1 MIGSFYMRQLKDSE
15 EDKIINES
23 FILQKCK
30 ELLNEAEIKKPP
42 IDPEILASFC
52 DIKRIIE
59 ENIKEAGILIPLPG
73 GGAEIYLRKQD
84 NRNRKR
90 FTCCHEIVHTFFPD
104 YQLKP
109 QQRVDR
115 EVGEYQKDNWR
126 EYLCDFGASEL
137 LMPSFL
143 FQPQLPKMRPTIN
156 SLIDLSNKFESS
168 IEATAIKIVRQ
179 NPQKTAVVIWEE
191 KYKPMEKVFEYL
203 SPLPGFEKYKPQKKL
218 RVKFGYGFENI
229 GYIPKDKSLEE
240 TENIILESF
249 VKKKKQTGLEKIN
262 FGNFNVKCE
271 VQTLPLEYHDQIRV
285 LSLLYINKGR

>member
-84 NRNRKR
+84 NKKRRR
-90 FTCCHEIVHTFFPD
+90 FTCCHEIIHTFFPD
-104 YQLKP
+104 YQLNP
-109 QQRVDR
+109 QKRVDK
-115 EVGEYQKDNWR
+115 EVGEYFKDNWI

-143 FQPQLPKMRPTIN
+143 FQPQLSKIGFSVN
-156 SLIDLSNKFESS
+156 SLVDLSSRFESS
-168 IEATAIKIVRQ
+168 LEATAIKMVRQ

-191 KYKPMEKVFEYL
+191 KYKPVEKIVEHL
-203 SPLPGFEKYKPQKKL
+203 LPLPGLEKYKPQKKL
-218 RVKFGYGFENI
+218 RVKFSYGFENF
-229 GYIPKDKSLEE
+229 GHIPRDKSLVEM
-240 TENIILESF
+240 ENIIQKSF
-249 VKKKKQTGLEKIN
+249 VENKKLGGLEEIN
-262 FGNFNVKCE
+262 FGNFNIKCKVE
-271 VQTLPLEYHDQIRV
+271 TLPLEYRDQRKI
-285 LSLLYINKGR
+285 LSFLCIE

>member
-1 MIGSFYMRQLKDSE
+1 
-15 EDKIINES
+15 
-23 FILQKCK
+23 
-30 ELLNEAEIKKPP
+30 
-42 IDPEILASFC
+42 
-52 DIKRIIE
+52 
-59 ENIKEAGILIPLPG
+59 
-73 GGAEIYLRKQD
+73 
-84 NRNRKR
+84 
-90 FTCCHEIVHTFFPD
+90 
-104 YQLKP
+104 
-109 QQRVDR
+109 
-115 EVGEYQKDNWR
+115 
-126 EYLCDFGASEL
+126 
-137 LMPSFL
+137 L

>member
-1 MIGSFYMRQLKDSE
+1 MRQSNELKKE
-15 EDKIINES
+15 NKIDEN
-23 FILQKCK
+23 FILKHSHK
-30 ELLNEAEIKKPP
+30 LLEEAEIKKTPV
-42 IDPEILASFC
+42 DLVVLASLR
-52 DIKRIIE
+52 DIRRILE
-59 ENIKEAGILIPLPG
+59 KDIKEAGILVPLST

-179 NPQKTAVVIWEE
+179 NPQKIAVVIWEE